1 MTTKANW
8 WMYDHQRIEGVTH
21 LPRKAKLEP
30 KELKEGRPRLMT
42 VLAVE
47 IMTPSVKAVPQSW
60 TMDRLARFLT
70 DNEITGSP
78 VTDDHGDIVGIVTLK
93 DITEFRWNTQRSD
106 NTAPLSADEEAEA
119 RRLRMVIFEEM
130 GKVPVEVRDI
140 MTPSILS
147 VDEQTP
153 VRDIA
158 DIMMREHLHRIFVT
172 REKKITGIIT
182 TYDMLKLISDT
193 DLTRRCTGND

>member
-1 MTTKANW
+1 
-8 WMYDHQRIEGVTH
+8 
-21 LPRKAKLEP
+21 
-30 KELKEGRPRLMT
+30 MT
-42 VLAVE
+42 VLACE
-47 IMTPSVKAVPQSW
+47 IMTPSIKAVPQSW

-78 VTDDHGDIVGIVTLK
+78 VTDENGEIVGIATLK
-93 DITEFRWNTQRSD
+93 DITEFRWNATRNEMDSRL
-106 NTAPLSADEEAEA
+106 TAEEEQEA
-119 RRLRMVIFEEM
+119 RRLRMAIFEEM

-140 MTPSILS
+140 MTPIVLS

-153 VRDIA
+153 VKDIA

-172 REKKITGIIT
+172 KGSKITGIIT

-193 DLTRRCTGND
+193 ALTERCAASH

>member
-1 MTTKANW
+1 
-8 WMYDHQRIEGVTH
+8 
-21 LPRKAKLEP
+21 
-30 KELKEGRPRLMT
+30 MT
-42 VLAVE
+42 VLAHE
-47 IMTPSVKAVPQSW
+47 IMTPSIKAVPQNW

-78 VTDDHGDIVGIVTLK
+78 VVDDNGEIVGIATLK
-93 DITEFRWNTQRSD
+93 DITEFRWNAARTD
-106 NTAPLSADEEAEA
+106 AEADLTPEEQAEA
-119 RRLRMVIFEEM
+119 RRLRMVLFEEM

-140 MTPSILS
+140 MTPLVMS

-172 REKKITGIIT
+172 KDDKITGIIT
-182 TYDMLKLISDT
+182 TYDMLKLISDQALT
-193 DLTRRCTGND
+193 QRCAEHDGATRRND

>member
-1 MTTKANW
+1 
-8 WMYDHQRIEGVTH
+8 
-21 LPRKAKLEP
+21 
-30 KELKEGRPRLMT
+30 MT

-106 NTAPLSADEEAEA
+106 NAAPLSADEEAEA

-140 MTPSILS
+140 MTPSVLS

-182 TYDMLKLISDT
+182 TYDMLKLISDSE
-193 DLTRRCTGND
+193 LTRRCTTSND